1 MCVVVIRIFIIWPLD
16 LVIWL
21 PRKTLSEGL
30 RCPNTSKL
38 EIENIMR
45 NLTALTFIL
54 LLTVSAQASH
64 ESRRGPDLAYSC
76 ETVRWAS
83 TKFSHEQLMAYAK
96 EYGITLKQRRQ
107 AMACVSTARK
117 AD

>member
-1 MCVVVIRIFIIWPLD
+1 
-16 LVIWL
+16 
-21 PRKTLSEGL
+21 
-30 RCPNTSKL
+30 
-38 EIENIMR
+38 MR
-45 NLTALTFIL
+45 NLTAVAFIL
-54 LLTVSAQASH
+54 LLTASAQASH
-64 ESRRGPDLAYSC
+64 ESRRGPDLTYSC

-83 TKFSHEQLMAYAK
+83 TKFTHEQLMAYAK

>member
-1 MCVVVIRIFIIWPLD
+1 MAIEFGHLAVVNNAVPKALVAQIIY
-16 LVIWL
+16 
-21 PRKTLSEGL
+21 
-30 RCPNTSKL
+30 SKL
-38 EIENIMR
+38 EPETIMR
-45 NLTALTFIL
+45 NLTALAFIL
-54 LLTVSAQASH
+54 LLTASAQASH
-64 ESRRGPDLAYSC
+64 ESRRGPDLTYSC

-83 TKFSHEQLMAYAK
+83 TKFTHEQLMAYAK